1 MRRQAPAPGD
11 GLLLHMV
18 NLKSRPLKEIDDM
31 AVFG

>member
-11 GLLLHMV
+11 GLLHMV